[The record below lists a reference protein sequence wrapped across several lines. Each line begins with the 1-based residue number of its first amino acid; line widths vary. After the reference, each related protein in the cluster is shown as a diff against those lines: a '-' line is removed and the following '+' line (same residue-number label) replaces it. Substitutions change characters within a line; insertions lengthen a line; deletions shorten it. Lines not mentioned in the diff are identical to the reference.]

1 MGTHVGRQL
10 RCQGGHLFLG
20 RLQLPTKLP
29 NLLRKEERE
38 RQAADGRG
46 RLLRLKSECVAVL
59 KKQRQRLC
67 ILPQIA
73 SSPQPGEVGTE
84 GERERQK
91 KQVVTMENRRRSRGP
106 NVRAETGRS
115 VIDRCREESPPG
127 PGSSELHSGLSTRL
141 LSGAH
146 L

>member
-1 MGTHVGRQL
+1 
-10 RCQGGHLFLG
+10 
-20 RLQLPTKLP
+20 
-29 NLLRKEERE
+29 LLRKEERE

-84 GERERQK
+84 GERETEKAGGYYGEPAQK
-91 KQVVTMENRRRSRGP
+91 
-106 NVRAETGRS
+106 
-115 VIDRCREESPPG
+115 PG
-127 PGSSELHSGLSTRL
+127 PKCQGRDWKKHD
-141 LSGAH
+141 
-146 L
+146 